1 MKKKWLSM
9 LLTAAMVASLMAGC
23 GNSSAGTEVGA
34 GAGTEAVGTE
44 NDGNADTTDSQVV
57 DEPNTQQDSQNTE
70 SGTSDTQ
77 VSDIEVV
84 PHGRTAPS
92 NGGPISATYEPTLP
106 TDVESAEIF
115 VEKIDGIP
123 EDFIK
128 GMDISSVLS
137 EEESGVV
144 YYNRDGEPED
154 LFKLLCDAGV
164 NYVRVRVWND
174 PYDAAGNGYGGG
186 NCDAAT
192 AAIIGARAAEYGM
205 KLCVD
210 FHYSDFW
217 ADPSKQMVPKA
228 WKDLSTDEM
237 AEKLYEYTLESLNTI
252 IDAGANVGMV
262 QIGNEINPGMS
273 GKTSLADKLTL
284 LKAGSKAVREAAA
297 NWNQDIEIAVHFT
310 NIDNPTNIVKIA
322 GELKDGELDYDIFG
336 VSYYSFWHG
345 TMANLTNVL
354 SSVTEECGVK
364 TCVMETSYMFTGDDG
379 DTSGNSCSSS
389 HMVEGYPCTVQ
400 GQANNV
406 RDVMAATVA
415 GGGIGVFY
423 WEGAWVPVGN
433 EAAAN
438 QKLWEQYG
446 SGWASSYA
454 SEYDPKDAG
463 QYYGG
468 SSWDNQAFFD
478 FSGKELPSIDVF
490 KYVNYGAVGTEL
502 EVLGVENVELEF
514 GIGEELVLPETVK
527 AYYNDTS
534 CKDPAPVTWDEEKV
548 AAIDMNTAGKYVVTG
563 TLEGGMSV
571 TASIKVSSYN
581 YVQNPSFEDVDTS
594 MWVVTEKFD
603 GTTDIQKKAADA
615 FEGENSFHFW
625 SASDVEFTVEQNL
638 GTLSAGTY
646 SAVVNMQGGDVGDGA
661 EFYLYVKVGDTVYT
675 SDNASLTGWVNWVSP
690 SISDIEVDG
699 NSEVIVGV
707 SAKCAAKGW
716 GTIDAFEF
724 FPQH

>member
-44 NDGNADTTDSQVV
+44 NGGEADTTDSQIV

-237 AEKLYEYTLESLNTI
+237 AEKLYEYTLESLNMI

-322 GELKDGELDYDIFG
+322 GELRDGELDYDIFG